1 MIFFNTIK
9 RVFKKVRRIFSL
21 SFEKNHLIKRQ
32 KQTGRVNFNIF
43 LNIYRIKS
51 NILEINSFK
60 SIQNIF
66 LIDFLNGS
74 NLNQLYLNF
83 IFMMKIFM
91 QNNIERFFFQKDKL
105 DRL

>member
-43 LNIYRIKS
+43 L
-51 NILEINSFK
+51 
-60 SIQNIF
+60 IF
-66 LIDFLNGS
+66 IELNPT
-74 NLNQLYLNF
+74 F
-83 IFMMKIFM
+83 
-91 QNNIERFFFQKDKL
+91 
-105 DRL
+105 